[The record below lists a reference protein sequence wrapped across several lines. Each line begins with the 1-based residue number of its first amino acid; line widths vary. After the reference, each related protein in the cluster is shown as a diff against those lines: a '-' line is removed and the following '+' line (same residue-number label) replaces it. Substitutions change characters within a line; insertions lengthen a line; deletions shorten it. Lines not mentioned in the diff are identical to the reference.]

1 MDMPFKDKVNKNEV
15 MMPRERAS
23 EKLEMRD

>member
-1 MDMPFKDKVNKNEV
+1 MDMPFKDKVGKNDV

-23 EKLEMRD
+23 EILEMSD

>member
-1 MDMPFKDKVNKNEV
+1 MPFKDKVGKNNV

-23 EKLEMRD
+23 ERLEMRD

>member
-1 MDMPFKDKVNKNEV
+1 MDMPFEDKVNKNEV
-15 MMPRERAS
+15 MMPRERAL